1 METTLTDAPPVV
13 EKQLNPFEHYLTVWV
28 ALCMVAG
35 VVLGQVA
42 PGLVHT
48 LRTMEFGQGSHI
60 NLPIA
65 VLIWLMIVPM
75 MMKVDFASI
84 RHVGARPTGLVITLF
99 VNWVVKPFSMAC
111 FAWSSSASCL
121 PRGSHRPKPI
131 STSQGRSSWP
141 QPPAPRWCLS
151 GAI

>member
-1 METTLTDAPPVV
+1 MEATLTAAPPVV
-13 EKQLNPFEHYLTVWV
+13 EKQLNPFERYLTVWV

-35 VVLGQVA
+35 VVLGQAA
-42 PGLVHT
+42 PGFVHT

-75 MMKVDFASI
+75 MMMADLASI

-99 VNWVVKPFSMAC
+99 GAE
-111 FAWSSSASCL
+111 
-121 PRGSHRPKPI
+121 
-131 STSQGRSSWP
+131 
-141 QPPAPRWCLS
+141 S
-151 GAI
+151 GAALATVVGGLVEMPVMLSVCGICNRTRHWFTREAVA

>member
-13 EKQLNPFEHYLTVWV
+13 EKQLNPFECYLTVWV
-28 ALCMVAG
+28 AFCMVAG
-35 VVLGQVA
+35 VVLGQAA
-42 PGLVHT
+42 PGFVHT

-75 MMKVDFASI
+75 MMADLASI

-99 VNWVVKPFSMAC
+99 VNWVVKPFSMAF
-111 FAWSSSASCL
+111 FAWLLFRVVFAS
-121 PRGSHRPKPI
+121 
-131 STSQGRSSWP
+131 
-141 QPPAPRWCLS
+141 
-151 GAI
+151 